1 MPKAGRYEFPT
12 RDLNDCIDYLQQAYD
27 KTKSYVV
34 KRESFADAIEQ
45 SAKGGGFGLLVGSMA
60 MYKLIE
66 TGGGDIR
73 YTELAKLALYGEEKE
88 RTDAREKAA
97 RNITLL
103 ADIYDKFGAN
113 ASEEQ
118 IRIFLREKAI
128 VEVSEASE
136 LAIAIGKLLKSN
148 SQYLRPPKEGE
159 KLPRGGERMSDGI
172 PTLQLRGTDYG
183 DILIT
188 DELSADFA
196 AKIINQFKD
205 KLRVTATQA
214 PKVPR
219 ESQAKS

>member
-1 MPKAGRYEFPT
+1 L
-12 RDLNDCIDYLQQAYD
+12 DDCIDYLQKAYD
-27 KTKSYVV
+27 KTKSFVM
-34 KRESFADAIEQ
+34 KRESFAEAIEQ
-45 SAKGGGFGLLVGSMA
+45 SPKGGGFGLLVGSMG

-73 YTELAKLALYGEEKE
+73 YTELAKLALHGEPAE
-88 RTDAREKAA
+88 RLDAREEAV
-97 RNITLL
+97 RNVTLL

-113 ASEEQ
+113 VTEEQ

-148 SQYLRPPKEGE
+148 GQYLRPPKEGE
-159 KLPRGGERMSDGI
+159 KPLRGGERMTDGI

-183 DILIT
+183 DITIT

-196 AKIINQFKD
+196 AKIITQFKD
-205 KLRVTATQA
+205 KLRVT
-214 PKVPR
+214 PKVSQ
-219 ESQAKS
+219 ESQVES